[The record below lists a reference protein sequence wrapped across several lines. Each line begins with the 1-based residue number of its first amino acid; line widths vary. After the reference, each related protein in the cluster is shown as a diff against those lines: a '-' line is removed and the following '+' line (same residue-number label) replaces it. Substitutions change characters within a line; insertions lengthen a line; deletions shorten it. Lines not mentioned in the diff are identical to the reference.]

1 MQAFLREAAQAAGL
15 VAAVVAV
22 GLGAARLEAASAHY
36 PARRGEAPAHMDLET
51 DLGSESD
58 EGATGDPAAPRE
70 TGDEPAP
77 PARLWL
83 VDGFNVLHA
92 GVLAG
97 RDRAEWWSEARRAQ
111 LLEIVERFRPEREDA
126 EVWVV
131 FDGRSA
137 AEELAREGSRVRV
150 AFARSADDWLVKR
163 VRAAGGSVC
172 VVTSDRQLA
181 DRARRRGA
189 EVLSPRRFL
198 ARCGHV
204 PA

>member
-1 MQAFLREAAQAAGL
+1 
-15 VAAVVAV
+15 
-22 GLGAARLEAASAHY
+22 
-36 PARRGEAPAHMDLET
+36 
-51 DLGSESD
+51 
-58 EGATGDPAAPRE
+58 
-70 TGDEPAP
+70 
-77 PARLWL
+77 

-92 GVLAG
+92 GVLVG
-97 RDRAEWWSEARRAQ
+97 RDRASWWNEARREE
-111 LLEIVERFRPEREDA
+111 LLAIVERFEAEREDA
-126 EVWVV
+126 EIWVV

-137 AEELAREGSRVRV
+137 AEHPTRDGSRVRV
-150 AFARSADDWLVKR
+150 AFARSADEWLVKR

>member
-1 MQAFLREAAQAAGL
+1 MRAFLLEAGQAAAL
-15 VAAVVAV
+15 MAAVVGV
-22 GLGAARLEAASAHY
+22 GLGAAQ
-36 PARRGEAPAHMDLET
+36 LET
-51 DLGSESD
+51 ASSSYPPAQMEMDESETSAGD
-58 EGATGDPAAPRE
+58 PTREGAPQGEP
-70 TGDEPAP
+70 GDEPAP

-92 GVLAG
+92 GVLVG
-97 RDRAEWWSEARRAQ
+97 RDRASWWNEARREE
-111 LLEIVERFRPEREDA
+111 LLAIVERFEAEREDA
-126 EVWVV
+126 EIWVV

-137 AEELAREGSRVRV
+137 AEHPTRDGSRVRV
-150 AFARSADDWLVKR
+150 AFARSADEWLVKR